1 MKKIVY
7 IFFCLLIIFS
17 MIGLPLVCFAT
28 DEAIEE
34 TTISEDP
41 AVESAENDVPTEST
55 ATIFDRIYEFVC
67 DNKTDLISFGGSLV
81 VIIFGIFS
89 KKGSSSNAL
98 SIKSMLSKVQGEAE
112 KGNDTQLAI
121 VQGLNQMIDGYN
133 NIKDLCT
140 KMFERYEEMF
150 NAVSVILKSNGDLV
164 DNIKFFNSELATKLF
179 AENKELKTLLEKEF
193 TQNSS
198 IIEILTSVYVNS
210 KSLPQG
216 VKDLVQIKHAQ
227 NLQLEDEAKT
237 ISEKSIVKP
246 EETA

>member
-1 MKKIVY
+1 MKKILY
-7 IFFCLLIIFS
+7 IFIFLFAITAVIATPVVS
-17 MIGLPLVCFAT
+17 FAT
-28 DEAIEE
+28 DEDVAETVVTEVSELQTPENQIIE
-34 TTISEDP
+34 
-41 AVESAENDVPTEST
+41 NEST
-55 ATIFDRIYEFVC
+55 IFNRIYEFFI
-67 DNKTDLISFGGSLV
+67 DNKTDTISVVGSLG
-81 VIIFGIFS
+81 IIVFGIIS
-89 KKGSSSNAL
+89 KKGSTSNAL
-98 SIKSMLSKVQGEAE
+98 SIKSMVSKVQGEAE
-112 KGNDTQLAI
+112 RNNDTQNAI

-150 NAVSVILKSNGDLV
+150 NAVSDILKSNGDLV
-164 DNIKFFNSELATKLF
+164 DNIKFFNSELATSLS
-179 AENKELKTLLEKEF
+179 AENRELKTLLEKEF

-198 IIEILTSVYVNS
+198 IIEILTSVCVNS
-210 KSLPQG
+210 KSLSQG